1 MVKAIIITAK
11 VTALKIAP
19 HTEKINLSTSPSVIV
34 EAPYRQANS
43 KRQNTS
49 ATNRRRRSIN
59 RLRRPQLADDPQV
72 FY

>member
-19 HTEKINLSTSPSVIV
+19 HTEKINLSTSPSIIV
-34 EAPYRQANS
+34 EALYRQANS

-49 ATNRRRRSIN
+49 AKKSPT
-59 RLRRPQLADDPQV
+59 PKH
-72 FY
+72 